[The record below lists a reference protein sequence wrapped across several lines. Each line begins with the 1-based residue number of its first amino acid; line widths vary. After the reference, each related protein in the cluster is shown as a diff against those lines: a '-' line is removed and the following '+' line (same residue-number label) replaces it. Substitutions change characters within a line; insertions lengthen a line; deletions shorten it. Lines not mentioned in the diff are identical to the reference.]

1 MTKNL
6 KIRQQ
11 SWDWGSR
18 TYIMGVLNV
27 TPDSFSDGGRYAT
40 VNAAID
46 RAVQMVLS
54 GVDIIDIGGESTKP
68 GAIPVDAATEL
79 ERVIP
84 VIEGIRQ
91 HSDIQQIPIS
101 SDTTKASVARAA
113 IAAGA
118 DIINDVSGGQFD
130 SQMFETVAQ
139 LGVPYILMHLR
150 GTPTT
155 MTQMTDYGDVVSE
168 ILDYFATQ
176 IDRAVK
182 CGIDRSKIILDPGI
196 GFAKTYQQ
204 SIEIMRHLDRFE
216 SLDLPLLVG
225 VSRKSF
231 IGKILNQ
238 PDPERRLWGTAAAC
252 CAAIAGG
259 ADILRVHDVAEMVDV
274 SRVADVMF
282 RNSDSDGMSLPS

>member
-6 KIRQQ
+6 KIRDK
-11 SWDWGSR
+11 SFDWGSR

-27 TPDSFSDGGRYAT
+27 TPDSFSDGGRFAT

-46 RAVQMVLS
+46 RAVQMINS
-54 GVDIIDIGGESTKP
+54 GVDILDIGGESTKP

-84 VIEGIRQ
+84 VIEGIR
-91 HSDIQQIPIS
+91 HHPDTQQIPIS
-101 SDTTKASVARAA
+101 IDTTKSAVARSA

-118 DIINDVSGGQFD
+118 DIINDVSGGQYD
-130 SQMFETVAQ
+130 SQMLATVAE
-139 LGVPYILMHLR
+139 LGVPYIMMHLR

-155 MTQMTDYGDVVSE
+155 MTQMTDYDDVVAD
-168 ILDYFATQ
+168 ILCYFETQ
-176 IDRAVK
+176 IDRAVT
-182 CGIDRSKIILDPGI
+182 CGIDRSQIIIDPGI

-204 SIEIMRHLDRFE
+204 SIELIRQLDRFQI
-216 SLDLPLLVG
+216 LDLPLLVG

-231 IGKILNQ
+231 IGKILDQ
-238 PDPERRLWGTAAAC
+238 PDPNQRLWGTAAAC
-252 CAAIAGG
+252 CASIAKG
-259 ADILRVHDVAEMVDV
+259 ADILRVHDVTEMVDV

-282 RNSDSDGMSLPS
+282 RT